1 MQNFFTAVQG
11 VANTPADSAARQQVI
26 SSAQSLSSKFRSTD
40 QYLSDLNES
49 VNDQISGSVE
59 QINTYAGK
67 IASLNQQISMM
78 SAVAGGQP
86 PNDLLDQRDQ
96 LVSELGQIVDVKVL
110 EQDNGKYNVF
120 IGSGQS
126 LVVGD
131 RAAMMKAVPSAADP
145 TRTAVALVG
154 LAGNV
159 SELKDNVL
167 DGGSLGGL
175 MSFRTQTLIPTQNAI
190 GRLSIALGSAFN
202 DQHNLGVDLNG
213 ALGQDFF
220 TTATPT
226 IYSNAK
232 NTGTW
237 AVSAAVTDANQ
248 LTTSDCR
255 AARRSTP

>member
-1 MQNFFTAVQG
+1 
-11 VANTPADSAARQQVI
+11 
-26 SSAQSLSSKFRSTD
+26 
-40 QYLSDLNES
+40 
-49 VNDQISGSVE
+49 
-59 QINTYAGK
+59 
-67 IASLNQQISMM
+67 MM